1 MSCCET
7 EMTNRMNK
15 RFTILIED
23 DWEVMGNGLGNVA
36 QLQYLPSM
44 FFMKLAKRLG
54 IKLTFMVDVVQQL
67 EYNKHVQSDYNLRLQ
82 KNLWDD
88 SVRLMKSYGF
98 DVQLHL
104 HPQWMNARKDGDHFY
119 LSDNWNFGR
128 YSEAEQDHLIS
139 ESVNYLHELLRPI
152 DPSYQVV
159 AYKGG
164 SWGLQPSGSLLR
176 NMEKHGIRIVT
187 GVRQGMYL
195 PGNGVDYRSLEE
207 DTMPYYPVYEDLCK
221 VSAEKKGVF
230 IIPLQSVKPGV
241 MGLGYLAIDMVK
253 RKISKKDSM
262 RHFYADGKVPEKIY
276 ALSPIAEESKPKFPY
291 VSYTTHLKIGN
302 QPFSY
307 LKTSFDQVI
316 KKLSGTPH
324 RHIPILIECHTK
336 QYNNYYGDIERFL
349 AYVQDTYG
357 NVAEFNTL
365 SGYLADIEAGGNTVK
380 IKKA

>member
-1 MSCCET
+1 MSKKF
-7 EMTNRMNK
+7 N
-15 RFTILIED
+15 ILIED

-44 FFMKLAKRLG
+44 FFMKLARRLG
-54 IKLTFMVDVVQQL
+54 VKLTFMVDVVQQL
-67 EYNKHVQSDYNLRLQ
+67 EYNRHIQSDYNIRLQ

-104 HPQWMNARKDGDHFY
+104 HPQWMNAKKENDFFF
-119 LSDNWNFGR
+119 LNDNWNFGR
-128 YSEAEQDHLIS
+128 YSDADQDRLIS

-152 DPSYQVV
+152 DPAYKVV

-164 SWGLQPSGSLLR
+164 SWGLQPSGSLLK

-207 DTMPYYPVYEDLCK
+207 PTMPYYPVYDDLCR
-221 VSAEKKGVF
+221 VAPDKKGVF

-241 MGLGYLAIDMVK
+241 MGLGYLAVDLVK

-262 RHFYADGKVPEKIY
+262 RHYYDNGKVPEKIY
-276 ALSPIAEESKPKFPY
+276 ELSPIAEESKPRFPY

-307 LKTSFDQVI
+307 LKTSFDQVMNN
-316 KKLSGTPH
+316 LSDNPNK
-324 RHIPILIECHTK
+324 RIPILIECHTK

-349 AYVQDTYG
+349 LYVQDKYADI
-357 NVAEFNTL
+357 AEFGTL
-365 SGYLADIEAGGNTVK
+365 SEFVKEAETNPGMVK
-380 IKKA
+380 LKTA

>member
-1 MSCCET
+1 MS
-7 EMTNRMNK
+7 K

-44 FFMKLAKRLG
+44 FFMKLARRLG

-67 EYNKHVQSDYNLRLQ
+67 EYRKHSQTDYNLKLQ

-104 HPQWMNARKDGDHFY
+104 HPQWMNAIRKDDFFF
-119 LSDNWNFGR
+119 LNNNWNFGR
-128 YSEAEQDHLIS
+128 YGDADQDHLIG
-139 ESVNYLHELLRPI
+139 ESINYLHDLLRPI
-152 DPSYQVV
+152 DQQYKVV

-164 SWGLQPSGSLLR
+164 SWGLQPSGTLLK

-187 GVRQGMYL
+187 GVRKGMYL

-207 DTMPYYPVYEDLCK
+207 PIMPYYPVYADLCK
-221 VSAEKKGVF
+221 VAAEKGNIF
-230 IIPLQSVKPGV
+230 IIPLQTVIPGV
-241 MGLGYLAIDMVK
+241 TGLSYLALDLVK

-262 RHFYADGKVPEKIY
+262 RHYYDSSVPEKIY
-276 ALSPIAEESKPKFPY
+276 ELSPIAEESKPKFPY
-291 VSYTTHLKIGN
+291 ITYKTHLKIGN

-316 KKLSGTPH
+316 KQLAGTPYQ
-324 RHIPILIECHTK
+324 RIPILIECHTK
-336 QYNNYYGDIERFL
+336 QYNSYYVDIERFL
-349 AYVQDTYG
+349 SYVQEKYG
-357 NVAEFNTL
+357 DVAEFSTL
-365 SGYLADIEAGGNTVK
+365 TEFLKEVEMNSAMVK
-380 IKKA
+380 LKTA

>member
-1 MSCCET
+1 MS
-7 EMTNRMNK
+7 K

-44 FFMKLAKRLG
+44 FFMKLARRLG

-67 EYNKHVQSDYNLRLQ
+67 EYRKYASGNDFNLKLQ

-104 HPQWMNARKDGDHFY
+104 HPQWMNAKKEGDFFF

-128 YSEAEQDHLIS
+128 YTDAEQDYLIS
-139 ESVNYLHELLRPI
+139 ESVNYLHDLLRPI
-152 DPSYQVV
+152 DPDYKVV

-164 SWGLQPSGSLLR
+164 SWGLQPSGNLLK
-176 NMEKHGIRIVT
+176 NMEKHGIKIVT

-207 DTMPYYPVYEDLCK
+207 STMPYYPVYDDLCK
-221 VSAEKKGVF
+221 VSPDKKGVF
-230 IIPLQSVKPGV
+230 IIPLQTVTPGV
-241 MGLGYLAIDMVK
+241 AGLGYLAVDLVK

-262 RHFYADGKVPEKIY
+262 RHYYDGQVPAKIY
-276 ALSPIAEESKPKFPY
+276 ELSPIAEESKPRFPY
-291 VSYTTHLKIGN
+291 VSYKTHLKIGN

-307 LKTSFDQVI
+307 LKASFDQVI
-316 KKLSGTPH
+316 KQLSGTAH
-324 RHIPILIECHTK
+324 KKIPILIECHTK

-349 AYVQDTYG
+349 AYVQDKYG
-357 NVAEFNTL
+357 DVAGFNTL
-365 SGYLADIEAGGNTVK
+365 SGYLKETEADAGM
-380 IKKA
+380 IKLKTA